1 MEGEREGERRGR
13 GQAAAPIST
22 LRVAVGEGVAEG
34 GEGEQYAP
42 TVLDLRSSSCVFST
56 PRMKCFFYPRL
67 AVLRFYGS
75 VQR

>member
-1 MEGEREGERRGR
+1 MEGKREGERRGR

-22 LRVAVGEGVAEG
+22 LRVAVGEGVAVG
-34 GEGEQYAP
+34 GEGEQYSP
-42 TVLDLRSSSCVFST
+42 TVLDLRPSSRVFST
-56 PRMKCFFYPRL
+56 PRMKCFSSLRL